1 MWQSLTL
8 DDIRYQGNGLRIN
21 KVHLQQPYVRFIIN
35 RDMSTNFSDLVRAQP
50 EREAPA
56 AEGEPFGIRIGGIS
70 IADGSANFADFSLTP
85 NFATGIEQLNGSI
98 GTLDNQR
105 TQAARVDLQGK
116 VDRYAPVTIRGELT
130 PFDPLNSLDIA
141 TSIAD
146 GSANSADVSL
156 TPNLATGTEQ
166 LNGSIGPR
174 DNQRTQAAR
183 VDLQGKVDRY
193 APVTIRGELTPFDPL
208 NSLDIA
214 TSFKNVELT

>member
-21 KVHLQQPYVRFIIN
+21 KGHLQKPYLRFIIN

-56 AEGEPFGIRIGGIS
+56 AQCEPFGIRIGGIS
-70 IADGSANFADFSLTP
+70 IADGSANIADFSLTR
-85 NFATGIEQLNGSI
+85 NFATVIEQLTRSI
-98 GTLDNQR
+98 GTL
-105 TQAARVDLQGK
+105 
-116 VDRYAPVTIRGELT
+116 
-130 PFDPLNSLDIA
+130 
-141 TSIAD
+141 
-146 GSANSADVSL
+146 
-156 TPNLATGTEQ
+156 
-166 LNGSIGPR
+166 

-214 TSFKNVELT
+214 TSFKNVELTTLTPYSGKFAGYRIRKGRLNLDLHYRINQ